1 MQRPGE
7 LAIGDELRS
16 RLWSDTTVDFD
27 HGLNKALSKLRGA
40 LADSADSPRF
50 IETVAPRG
58 YRFIGDVAAAES
70 PAFA

>member
-1 MQRPGE
+1 LQRPGE

-40 LADSADSPRF
+40 LADSADSARF
-50 IETVAPRG
+50 IETVASRG